1 MKIGVGL
8 DSTLGLSFKD
18 EVQLSVQAAR
28 LGYTS
33 IWTPE
38 GLGLDAFQI
47 CSQRWN
53 ATLSVVDE
61 GLTTGISV
69 SPVNLRTPVSLAMSA
84 GTLSS
89 MSAGKFILGI
99 GAGNIYK
106 ASERRRFGLPN
117 ISSLDVVRDYLVTVK
132 ELLRGGKVTHTGPYI
147 DLKDV
152 RLGID
157 PPDTPVLLGAL
168 GPRMLR
174 LAGTLADGV
183 ALNWCTP
190 KQIRWSRDRLAEGA
204 EAAGRDTS
212 QLTVMEYIRVCVD
225 DNVATA
231 KRAFAK
237 ATLEYALGSSR
248 PAAKTQKAGYRAHF
262 ERMGFAEPLAK
273 LDQMQSMGASPDEL
287 AKAAPDKMLQQVG
300 YYGPAAGAAN
310 AFRRLSKGLDIAV
323 VRVVAARPGIESTL
337 SVMKSCRPEL
347 VTGDSIQ
354 PACTNH

>member
-18 EVQLSVQAAR
+18 EAQLSIQAAQ

-38 GLGLDAFQI
+38 GLGLDAFQT
-47 CSQRWN
+47 CFQRWN
-53 ATLSVVDE
+53 ATLSVVE
-61 GLTTGISV
+61 GGLTTGISV

-99 GAGNIYK
+99 GAGGIYK

-117 ISSLDVVRDYLVTVK
+117 VSSLDVMRDYLIAVK
-132 ELLRGGKVTHTGPYI
+132 GLLRDGKVTHTGPFI
-147 DLKDV
+147 NLKGI
-152 RLGID
+152 RLGFD

-190 KQIRWSRDRLAEGA
+190 SQIRWSRERIAEGA
-204 EAAGRDTS
+204 EAVGRDVS
-212 QLTVMEYIRVCVD
+212 QLTVVEYIRVCVD
-225 DNVATA
+225 KDIATA

-237 ATLEYALGSSR
+237 ATLGYALGPSHL
-248 PAAKTQKAGYRAHF
+248 PDKAQKAGYRAHF
-262 ERMGFAEPLAK
+262 ERMGFAEPLAD
-273 LDQMQSMGASPDEL
+273 LDRMQNKGASPDEL
-287 AKAAPDKMLQQVG
+287 AEATPDEMLQQVG

-310 AFRRLSKGLDIAV
+310 AFRRLSKELDIAV

-337 SVMKSCRPEL
+337 SVMKACRPGL
-347 VTGDSIQ
+347 VTDDFG
-354 PACTNH
+354 